1 MTRKSAQ
8 ERINELEARR
18 SQLLTELTRLSAR
31 EKFKN
36 RKADTRRKIL
46 LGAWLLQQLDNDDPI
61 AAKVK
66 RDLPRFLSR
75 PTDRQLFES
84 WL

>member
-1 MTRKSAQ
+1 MIRKSAQ
-8 ERINELEARR
+8 ERIKEIEARR
-18 SQLLTELTRLSAR
+18 TALLTELNRLSAR

-46 LGAWLLQQLDNDDPI
+46 LGAWLLQQLGSDDAI
-61 AAKVK
+61 TAKLK
-66 RDLPRFLSR
+66 RDLPRVLSR